1 MCGVL
6 GYYGNN
12 VDRFFN
18 LTSLDILSHR
28 GPDSFGQMEG
38 DDYFLGHT
46 RLAIVDLSE
55 NGKQPMISND
65 GKFGIIFNG
74 EIYNHMDLR
83 REFLQHVN
91 FISTSDTETLLH
103 GLIELGAEFLNN
115 INGIFAFSFYDFST
129 KDFIIARD
137 QFGVKPLYYSVNDNE
152 ICFSSELKA
161 ILPFIINPTINENT
175 IKNHLNFLWSPGES
189 TMINE
194 AKKLLPGHI
203 IIGNSRKLNE
213 VNVHRYYAIPFND
226 DLIENR
232 SEEEYVNL
240 LEKKLIQAVKRQMT
254 ADVPVGFFLSGG
266 LDSSLIVAI
275 ARKLFPE
282 TKIRTYTINSPE
294 ITKEGFIDDLPYAK
308 KVADYL
314 NVDLTVVESNID
326 VLKYFDKVVYHLDE
340 PQADSAPINIYNI
353 CVRAKEDGIKVLLG
367 GTAGDDLFSGYRRH
381 QALRFENIFEKFPI
395 VLRKFV
401 KKTAGKLNKQIPLFR
416 RINKLFAHLDKSQL
430 ERMMGYFDWMNI
442 DTLNGL
448 FVRTNRYDVHE
459 RFKVLNEEIP
469 VNTSDLNRMLY
480 WELNT
485 FLIDHNLNY
494 TDKLSMASGVEV
506 RVPFLDKELVEFST
520 VIPTSLKLK
529 GKETKY
535 ILKKVAERYLPKDII
550 YRPKT
555 GFGSPVREWVLNDM
569 TSIIDTYL
577 NREVIEKRGVFD
589 YKKIRDLIDNNK
601 KGVEDVSYSIW
612 ALLAIESWMI
622 QFYDKKRIE

>member
-28 GPDSFGQMEG
+28 GPDSFGQMKG